1 MKNRFIVGA
10 ALFIII
16 PALAQSREKK
26 SKDCNS
32 AKVKIHVKADSDTS
46 NLLNGKL
53 RIITKEKDG
62 ERSPSQV
69 ELTTKK
75 DTVRKVLET
84 SWGSFD
90 IGFNNYTDNTNYA
103 NPGPLGSD
111 DAGFLAKMNPAANVS
126 DFELR
131 SGKSVHINIGIVKQ
145 QLSLYKNY
153 INIVYGL
160 TYDISNW
167 SYKRSIDWNKAP
179 ENQLPIQGIY
189 QGPYV
194 SRDSNDFRKNRLVT
208 NYLQV
213 PLMLRIET
221 SPHHTTKNVYISAGG
236 YVGYLVRSHT
246 KKMVQGSTAKIKQYE
261 DFNLNKFQYG
271 MQFEV
276 GYQGVAI
283 FVKQDLTPMTSYG
296 TVQYPYSFGLRIT
309 GL

>member
-1 MKNRFIVGA
+1 MKTRMILSA
-10 ALFIII
+10 AFLLLL
-16 PALAQSREKK
+16 PALTQGHEKETK
-26 SKDCNS
+26 TDSA
-32 AKVKIHVKADSDTS
+32 AKVKLIVKADSDTAK
-46 NLLNGKL
+46 LLNGKL

-62 ERSPSQV
+62 ERSPNKV
-69 ELTTKK
+69 ELTTRK
-75 DTVRKVLET
+75 DSVRKVLET

-90 IGFNNYTDNTNYA
+90 IGFNNYNDQTNYA
-103 NPGPLGSD
+103 NPGPAGSD
-111 DAGFLAKMNPAANVS
+111 DAGFFAQMNPAANAR

-167 SYKRSIDWNKAP
+167 SYKQSTKWNRAP
-179 ENQLPIQGIY
+179 DFYSQLP
-189 QGPYV
+189 QGPFV
-194 SRDSNDFRKNRLVT
+194 TRDSNAFRKNKLVT

-221 SPHHTTKNVYISAGG
+221 SPRHTNKNVYISAGG

-246 KKMVQGSTAKIKQYE
+246 KQIVQGSTNKVKQFE
-261 DFNLNKFQYG
+261 DFNLSKFQVG
-271 MQFEV
+271 MQFEL
-276 GYQGVAI
+276 GYQGVSI
-283 FVKQDLTPMTSYG
+283 FMKQDLTAMTDYG
-296 TVQYPYSFGLRIT
+296 TVHYPYSFGLRLT